1 MSFQSWLLWPDN
13 VPLSMLALVVVGMA
27 FMYAARRPMHD
38 LFRAL
43 GHMVGGPLR
52 MAARSLAAAAAEI
65 NHRNKA
71 VLLAHGRQ
79 EVGQRVEREFERL
92 GAIVT
97 RDLQGYPTLQR
108 KLLDE
113 ITRIE
118 EDYKKCGEVPPPPPD
133 WTDAVAAVA
142 NVKSAGNE
150 LVLRVLEEI
159 KRSVT
164 GIHDKA
170 IGEYRKAYETRH
182 RILGSFMPFWRSVD
196 KNLAQ
201 VEKNLASLQSSVTT
215 VDAHMAKY
223 EQINAGTDKAQHAL
237 TVSAFT
243 QFAIA
248 LLVMAVAAGGAFI
261 NFKLIALPMS
271 EMVGAGDYIT
281 SALRTSEVA
290 ALVIIFVEASMGL
303 FLLEAMRVTHL
314 FPRIASLNEVL
325 RRRMLWIAFALLVTL
340 AGVEAAL
347 ALMRDMLIA
356 DKQAL
361 LQSLSTVQ
369 AGPTEGW
376 VGRIPTAGQM
386 LLGFILPFA
395 LAFIAIPLESLIHS
409 ARTVGG
415 VLLTVLVRALALVL
429 RVAGQA
435 VRQASRVLIRLYDV
449 AIVLPLLAERL
460 VRGARR
466 SGRIGALD
474 AGERAEARLPRQ
486 DRRGVQERQRQP
498 LYRHHR
504 RPDPGRGI
512 PERGRRGRE
521 DHHHLLRHA
530 GGARQGD
537 GAQLPDQP
545 QGHPGDRGQRRQA
558 QDRQR
563 RSAPLPRAP
572 RRMEGARR
580 EGRRFGVARRQR
592 PRPSGPH
599 PDAQLREE
607 RAGARGFRRPRRLTN
622 RRSAVPK
629 KNQPP
634 ARCARFPP

>member
-1 MSFQSWLLWPDN
+1 MSSQSWMLWPDN
-13 VPLSMLALVVVGMA
+13 VAASVLLLALLAMG
-27 FMYAARRPMHD
+27 FMYAARRPMHE
-38 LFRAL
+38 LLRAL
-43 GHMVGGPLR
+43 GHMLGGPLR
-52 MAARSLAAAAAEI
+52 VAARWLSAAAVEI
-65 NHRNKA
+65 NNRNKS
-71 VLLAHGRQ
+71 VLLAHGRS
-79 EVGQRVEREFERL
+79 EVGQRIEREFERL

-113 ITRIE
+113 ITKIE
-118 EDYKKCGEVPPPPPD
+118 EDYKKCGEVPPSPPD
-133 WTDAVAAVA
+133 WTEAVAAIA
-142 NVKSAGNE
+142 NVKSTGNE

-164 GIHDKA
+164 TIHDKA

-182 RILGSFMPFWRSVD
+182 KILEGFMPFWRSVD

-201 VEKNLASLQSSVTT
+201 VEKNLAGLQSSVKG

-248 LLVMAVAAGGAFI
+248 LVVMAIAAGGAFI

-281 SALRTSEVA
+281 SSLRTSEVA

-325 RRRMLWIAFALLVTL
+325 RRRMLWIAFTLLVTL

-361 LQSLSTVQ
+361 LQTLATVQ
-369 AGPTEGW
+369 PVAVDGW

-415 VLLTVLVRALALVL
+415 VLVTALVRSLALVL
-429 RVAGQA
+429 RVTGQA

-449 AIVLPLLAERL
+449 AIVVPLLAERM
-460 VRGARR
+460 VKGSRR
-466 SGRIGALD
+466 SGR
-474 AGERAEARLPRQ
+474 
-486 DRRGVQERQRQP
+486 RRGAEIDIDDAERT
-498 LYRHHR
+498 
-504 RPDPGRGI
+504 
-512 PERGRRGRE
+512 
-521 DHHHLLRHA
+521 HA
-530 GGARQGD
+530 
-537 GAQLPDQP
+537 
-545 QGHPGDRGQRRQA
+545 
-558 QDRQR
+558 
-563 RSAPLPRAP
+563 
-572 RRMEGARR
+572 
-580 EGRRFGVARRQR
+580 
-592 PRPSGPH
+592 
-599 PDAQLREE
+599 
-607 RAGARGFRRPRRLTN
+607 
-622 RRSAVPK
+622 
-629 KNQPP
+629 
-634 ARCARFPP
+634 

>member
-1 MSFQSWLLWPDN
+1 LMSFQSWMLWPDN
-13 VPLSMLALVVVGMA
+13 VAVSVLLLALLAMA
-27 FMYAARRPMHD
+27 FMYAARRPTHE
-38 LFRAL
+38 LLRSL
-43 GHMVGGPLR
+43 GHMIGGPLR
-52 MAARSLAAAAAEI
+52 VASRWLSAAAIEI
-65 NHRNKA
+65 NNRNKA
-71 VLLAHGRQ
+71 VLLAHGRT
-79 EVGQRVEREFERL
+79 EVGQRLEREFERL

-113 ITRIE
+113 ITKIE
-118 EDYKKCGEVPPPPPD
+118 EDYKKCGEVPPSPPD
-133 WTDAVAAVA
+133 WTEAVAAIA
-142 NVKSAGNE
+142 NVKSTGNE

-164 GIHDKA
+164 AIHDKA

-182 RILGSFMPFWRSVD
+182 KILEGFMPFWRSVD

-201 VEKNLASLQSSVTT
+201 VEKNLAALQSSVNT
-215 VDAHMAKY
+215 VDAHMAKF

-237 TVSAFT
+237 TVSGFT

-248 LLVMAVAAGGAFI
+248 LVVMAIAAGGAFI

-281 SALRTSEVA
+281 GSLRTSEVA

-325 RRRMLWIAFALLVTL
+325 RRRMLWIAFTLLVTL

-369 AGPTEGW
+369 PVATDGW

-409 ARTVGG
+409 TRTVGG
-415 VLLTVLVRALALVL
+415 VLITALIRSLALVL
-429 RVAGQA
+429 RVTGQA

-449 AIVLPLLAERL
+449 AIVVPLLAERI
-460 VRGARR
+460 VKGSRR
-466 SGRIGALD
+466 SGR
-474 AGERAEARLPRQ
+474 
-486 DRRGVQERQRQP
+486 RRGAEIDIDDAERT
-498 LYRHHR
+498 
-504 RPDPGRGI
+504 
-512 PERGRRGRE
+512 
-521 DHHHLLRHA
+521 HA
-530 GGARQGD
+530 
-537 GAQLPDQP
+537 
-545 QGHPGDRGQRRQA
+545 
-558 QDRQR
+558 
-563 RSAPLPRAP
+563 
-572 RRMEGARR
+572 
-580 EGRRFGVARRQR
+580 
-592 PRPSGPH
+592 
-599 PDAQLREE
+599 
-607 RAGARGFRRPRRLTN
+607 
-622 RRSAVPK
+622 
-629 KNQPP
+629 
-634 ARCARFPP
+634 